1 MHPDKELRL
10 EQAYNDANN
19 YLSEL
24 EILLDK
30 VGRLDDVFET
40 DLIDN
45 RMHPGAYQHIK
56 HASILINLYMQEIYN
71 STRGVID
78 E

>member
-1 MHPDKELRL
+1 MNPDIL
-10 EQAYNDANN
+10 EEAWNDAHD
-19 YLSEL
+19 YRCEL

-30 VGRLDDVFET
+30 VGRLDDVIET

-56 HASILINLYMQEIYN
+56 HASILIQHYMDEIQFQLVGEDN
-71 STRGVID
+71 

>member
-1 MHPDKELRL
+1 MNPNIL
-10 EQAYNDANN
+10 EEAWNDAHN
-19 YLSEL
+19 YRCEL

-30 VGRLDDVFET
+30 VGRLDDVIET

-45 RMHPGAYQHIK
+45 RKHLGAYQHIQ
-56 HASILINLYMQEIYN
+56 HASIQIQHYMDEIRFQLVGEDN
-71 STRGVID
+71 